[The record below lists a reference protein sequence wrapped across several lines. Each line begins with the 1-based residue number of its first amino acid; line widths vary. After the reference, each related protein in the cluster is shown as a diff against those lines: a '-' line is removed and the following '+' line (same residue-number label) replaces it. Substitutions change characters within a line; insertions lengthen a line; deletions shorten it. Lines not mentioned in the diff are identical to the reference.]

1 MNILLQ
7 RSRSFVSRNAST
19 ILTGLG
25 GAGVIV
31 TTVMA
36 IKATPKALQ
45 LIEEAKEEKGD
56 DLTKLEVVRVAGLIY
71 VPTILV
77 GVSTVACIF
86 GANVLNKRKQ
96 ASLASAYALL
106 DSTFKEYRGKF
117 IELYG
122 EEADFKLRSEIAK
135 DKYTGDEISE
145 DNDKQLFYDEFS
157 GRYFE
162 STMAD
167 VIKAEHE
174 INRIIVQCCGAYLN
188 DFYEL
193 LGIPTT
199 DYGEYLGWASF
210 ALVEMYWDSWLPF
223 THEKFTFD
231 DGLECI
237 IISMDREPIYDPEN
251 Y

>member
-1 MNILLQ
+1 MNTLLQ
-7 RSRSFVSRNAST
+7 RSRSFISRNAST

-25 GAGVIV
+25 GVGVIA

-36 IKATPKALQ
+36 VTATPKALQ

-56 DLTKLEVVRVAGLIY
+56 DLSKLEVVRIAAPVYIPTVLIGAS
-71 VPTILV
+71 TI
-77 GVSTVACIF
+77 ACIF

-117 IELYG
+117 IQLYG
-122 EEADFKLRSEIAK
+122 EDADLHLRTEVAK
-135 DKYTGDEISE
+135 DKYTGDKVSE

-162 STMAD
+162 STMAN
-167 VIKAEHE
+167 VIKAEYE
-174 INRIIVQCCGAYLN
+174 INRIIEQECGAFLN
-188 DFYEL
+188 EFYEL
-193 LGIPTT
+193 LGIPTV
-199 DYGEYLGWASF
+199 DYGDYVGWSSW
-210 ALVEMYWDSWLPF
+210 ALTDMYWDSWLPF
-223 THEKFTFD
+223 THEKFTLD
-231 DGLECI
+231 DGLECTI
-237 IISMDREPIYDPEN
+237 ITMDREPIYDAEN